1 MLIKKNNTAFLTLL
15 LFVMLSACAKTD
27 KALLQKDINR
37 YSAIEEELNI
47 KIKYI
52 NQQMTNAIAEYKKT
66 NDFSK
71 FEQQNKQ
78 INNDLVNLL
87 KLAKEVNIHIASKE
101 IKKYHNIT
109 IKLIEIQSEYVKVM
123 IEQFKTMGEHGKNDT
138 KLTQIKY
145 NRKIRTLQNKQDNLL
160 SEIIEKIHEQ

>member
-27 KALLQKDINR
+27 KALLQKDISR

-66 NDFSK
+66 NDFK
-71 FEQQNKQ
+71 N
-78 INNDLVNLL
+78 
-87 KLAKEVNIHIASKE
+87 
-101 IKKYHNIT
+101 
-109 IKLIEIQSEYVKVM
+109 
-123 IEQFKTMGEHGKNDT
+123 GKRQRCSILD
-138 KLTQIKY
+138 
-145 NRKIRTLQNKQDNLL
+145 
-160 SEIIEKIHEQ
+160 